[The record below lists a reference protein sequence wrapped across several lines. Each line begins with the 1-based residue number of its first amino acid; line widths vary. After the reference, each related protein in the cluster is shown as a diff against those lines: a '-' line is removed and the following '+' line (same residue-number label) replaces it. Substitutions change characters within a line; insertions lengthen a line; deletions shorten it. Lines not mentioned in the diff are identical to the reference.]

1 MSDRAWKSS
10 FYLYWTKMIRAI
22 KLEWLKFRRYKPF
35 TIILGLFVLIYFA
48 VGLSV
53 KKLLDRF
60 MENVGQEF
68 SFFVDSGLP
77 IFDFVDIWQN
87 LAFITFL
94 FKYILAFVVIIS
106 ICLEYSNKTIRQ
118 NFIDGLSRRDYVISK
133 LGLITFLTFLSGL
146 MLTLLGLILGF
157 LYSPVKSFGFI
168 VLNMEFVLAH
178 MLEVFCF
185 LSMALFI
192 STLIRRTGF
201 SIVMFVFYA
210 SSIEPI
216 VTALMKY
223 QYELPI
229 WYFPMQSI
237 SNIVRLPFEK
247 YVFREVQ
254 DYVAVQDVLVACGWA
269 SIFLLLTY
277 WLITRR
283 DV

>member
-1 MSDRAWKSS
+1 
-10 FYLYWTKMIRAI
+10 MIKAI
-22 KLEWLKFRRYKPF
+22 KLEWLKFKRYKPF
-35 TIILGLFVLIYFA
+35 SIILGLFVIIYFA

-53 KKLLDRF
+53 KALLDRF
-60 MENVGQEF
+60 MLDVGDDLA
-68 SFFVDSGLP
+68 FFVDSGLP

-118 NFIDGLSRRDYVISK
+118 NFIDGLSRRDFLISK
-133 LGLITFLTFLSGL
+133 LGLIVFLTILSGV

-157 LYSPVKSFGFI
+157 LYSPVKSFSFV

-185 LSMALFI
+185 LSLALFVA
-192 STLIRRTGF
+192 TLIRRTGF
-201 SIVMFVFYA
+201 AIVLFVFYA

-216 VTALMKY
+216 ATAVMKY

-247 YVFREVQ
+247 YIFREVQ
-254 DYVAVQDVLVACGWA
+254 DFVALQDILVACGWTA
-269 SIFLLLTY
+269 IFLFFTY
-277 WLITRR
+277 RLIKSR